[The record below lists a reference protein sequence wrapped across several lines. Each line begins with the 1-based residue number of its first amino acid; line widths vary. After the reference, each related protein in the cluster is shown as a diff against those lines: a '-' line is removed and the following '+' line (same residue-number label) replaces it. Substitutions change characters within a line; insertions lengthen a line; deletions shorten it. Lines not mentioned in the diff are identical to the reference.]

1 MTTDNAPP
9 HLPTDAA
16 APISSAERIDV
27 LDVIRGFALL
37 GILLMNIEW
46 FQRPIASLAFGM
58 DPSQQGI
65 DRAVGW
71 FIFTFV
77 QGKFYTMF
85 SLLFGMGFV
94 VFLTRAERAGRAANR
109 LFARR
114 LLVLLAIGVAHGI
127 LLWAGDILNAYAVIG
142 FGLLLFR
149 NSPPKRLLQWFA
161 VFFGLLLAMMCLM
174 QIGLSFDTATRRMA
188 ADPAAMAKL
197 DEATRADM
205 LAHARTDPP
214 EVEMRRQAE
223 AYAPVYANG
232 SYREVTRVRAQ
243 EFLHSLAFLP
253 FFFPS
258 VLSMFLLG
266 AWFVR
271 SGTINDPRQHAGLF
285 RHLTH
290 VGLGV
295 GVPLAL
301 LASYLMG
308 DGNPFTGG
316 WRGFGGS
323 LLMFVANIAL
333 CLGYIGA
340 LVTLWLTPSTRRW
353 VSIFAPAGRM
363 ALTNYLTHAAVLS
376 TLFYGYGFGWWG
388 DVPRA
393 QQALLALL
401 LYAAQLALSAW
412 WLARFRYGPMEW
424 LWRSATYGRLQPM
437 RG

>member
-1 MTTDNAPP
+1 MTTDNMPP
-9 HLPTDAA
+9 PLTATPIAA
-16 APISSAERIDV
+16 SERIDV

-46 FQRPIASLAFGM
+46 FQRPIAALGLGM
-58 DPSQQGI
+58 DPTQQGF
-65 DRAVGW
+65 DRVVGW

-109 LFARR
+109 LFVRR
-114 LLVLLAIGVAHGI
+114 LLVLLTIGVAHGT

-142 FGLLLFR
+142 FGLLSFR
-149 NSPPKRLLQWFA
+149 NSSPKRLLQWFA

-174 QIGLSFDTATRRMA
+174 QVGLAFDTATRQMA
-188 ADPAAMAKL
+188 ADPAALAKL
-197 DEATRADM
+197 DEAARTRM
-205 LAHARTDPP
+205 IAHAKTDAP
-214 EVEMRRQAE
+214 EVEIRRQVAE
-223 AYAPVYANG
+223 YAPVYASG
-232 SYREVTRVRAQ
+232 TYREVTRVRTQ
-243 EFLHSLAFLP
+243 EFVHSLAFLP

-271 SGTINDPRQHAGLF
+271 SGTVTDPAAHAGLF
-285 RHLTH
+285 RHLMQ
-290 VGLGV
+290 VGLGA
-295 GVPLAL
+295 GIPLAL
-301 LASYLMG
+301 LASHLVG

-323 LLMFVANIAL
+323 MLMFVANLAL

-340 LVTLWLTPSTRRW
+340 LVMLWLSPSTRRW
-353 VSIFAPAGRM
+353 VSVFAPAGRM
-363 ALTNYLTHAAVLS
+363 ALTHYLMHAAVLS

-388 DVPRA
+388 TVPRA
-393 QQALLALL
+393 HQAVLALV
-401 LYAAQLALSAW
+401 LYAAQLALSVW
-412 WLARFRYGPMEW
+412 WLSRYRYGPMEW

-437 RG
+437 RR

>member
-1 MTTDNAPP
+1 MTTDNTPP
-9 HLPTDAA
+9 PLTATPIAA
-16 APISSAERIDV
+16 SERIDV

-46 FQRPIASLAFGM
+46 FQRPIAALGLGM
-58 DPSQQGI
+58 DPTQQGF
-65 DRAVGW
+65 DRVVGW

-94 VFLTRAERAGRAANR
+94 IFLTRAERAGRAATR
-109 LFARR
+109 LFVRR
-114 LLVLLAIGVAHGI
+114 LLVLLAIGVAHGT

-142 FGLLLFR
+142 FGLLSFR

-174 QIGLSFDTATRRMA
+174 QVGLAFDTATRQMA
-188 ADPAAMAKL
+188 ADPAALAKL
-197 DEATRADM
+197 DETARTRI
-205 LAHARTDPP
+205 LAHAKTDAP
-214 EVEMRRQAE
+214 EVEIRRQVAE
-223 AYAPVYANG
+223 YAPVYASG
-232 SYREVTRVRAQ
+232 TYREVTRVRTQ
-243 EFLHSLAFLP
+243 EFVHSLAFLP

-271 SGTINDPRQHAGLF
+271 SGTVTDPAAHAGRF
-285 RHLTH
+285 RHLMQ
-290 VGLGV
+290 VGLGA
-295 GVPLAL
+295 GIPLAL
-301 LASYLMG
+301 LASHLVG

-323 LLMFVANIAL
+323 MLMFVANLAL

-340 LVTLWLTPSTRRW
+340 LVMLWLSPSTRRW
-353 VSIFAPAGRM
+353 VSVLAPAGRM
-363 ALTNYLTHAAVLS
+363 ALTHYLMHAAVLS

-388 DVPRA
+388 TVPRA
-393 QQALLALL
+393 HQAVLALV
-401 LYAAQLALSAW
+401 LYAAQLALSVW
-412 WLARFRYGPMEW
+412 WLSRYRYGPMEW

-437 RG
+437 RR